1 MARGAT
7 RTRKAR
13 LGLEPLEGRRLLDG
27 ALAFEVGT
35 PTGSIDPAAAE
46 LLPTAPAGV
55 EAQSGAADAGSG
67 ATDAEGPGVRVLQ
80 AQAAQN
86 APPTPPPVKN
96 LRYTT
101 PRGVRVAVNLTGP
114 GTLAGSN
121 VRPDGTLDLV
131 YDGTGPSSQII
142 SHATG
147 FAPLG
152 SARDADV
159 PINAQAGS
167 GANAVGLAGLRVF
180 DLVDGGTVNFIGGVR
195 KLQLNNVG
203 RNTEVFL
210 RELPEVAA
218 ARAANAG
225 RDLTLQEDQQG
236 GLSLVLTDGNFFP
249 VFQVEGVSEEQ
260 LNEPPPGIR
269 IQVNRILA
277 DPVVNG
283 DIGNPQFFGYDPA
296 AGQLV
301 RFDAISGAVLQAID
315 APSVADGA
323 GVSLT
328 DLNGRPVV
336 LLGQG
341 SLVRV
346 FDASGGA
353 LVGSFTTDNL
363 AGFDSIDGIGTTD
376 TRTVLVDAEAD
387 GPGVAQGVNIAASL
401 ASGVAVA
408 TTTPFEPTR
417 EFDFL
422 GGATGT
428 PGFDPLAVL
437 GRGFFDEFQPNTE
450 ILGAM
455 ELDTT
460 GPRLD
465 ELDRVGAPGLPD
477 APPAGTDEALGSID
491 QLVARV
497 VGVADGRNVV
507 NLVNRNTLGF
517 AGTVLLN
524 YPNRLAGLSESFRP
538 SLAGKAVFDIQ
549 GDVQAFLAND
559 ARGLVLNDL
568 GTLYLLGIGRARD
581 SFVAGF
587 PVAHVFLGQRQN
599 VRIISPVI
607 RGGTRGGV
615 ELIPNLQPLG
625 PLFIP

>member
-35 PTGSIDPAAAE
+35 PTGPVDPAAVVP
-46 LLPTAPAGV
+46 LPTAEAGV
-55 EAQSGAADAGSG
+55 EAQSGAADAG
-67 ATDAEGPGVRVLQ
+67 GPGVRILQ
-80 AQAAQN
+80 ARAAQSTT
-86 APPTPPPVKN
+86 PDPPPVKN

-131 YDGTGPSSQII
+131 YDGTGPSTQII

-180 DLVDGGTVNFIGGVR
+180 NLVDGGTVNFIGGVR

-249 VFQVEGVSEEQ
+249 VFTVEGTDEDA
-260 LNEPPPGIR
+260 NEPPPGIR
-269 IQVNRILA
+269 VQVNRILA

-283 DIGNPQFFGYDPA
+283 NIGNPQFFGYDPA
-296 AGQLV
+296 TGRLI
-301 RFDAISGAVLQAID
+301 RFDAISGATLQAID
-315 APSVADGA
+315 APSVADSA

-328 DLNGRPVV
+328 DLDNRPVV

-341 SLVRV
+341 NLVRV
-346 FDASGGA
+346 FDASSGA

-376 TRTVLVDAEAD
+376 TRTVLVDAKAD
-387 GPGVAQGVNIAASL
+387 GPGVAQGVDIAASL
-401 ASGVAVA
+401 ASGVAEP
-408 TTTPFEPTR
+408 TTTPFVPTR
-417 EFDFL
+417 DFDFL

-428 PGFDPLAVL
+428 AGFDPLAVL
-437 GRGFFDEFQPNTE
+437 GRGFFDEFQPTTE

-460 GPRLD
+460 GVRLT
-465 ELDRVGAPGLPD
+465 ELDRVGAPRLPD
-477 APPAGTDEALGSID
+477 APPPGTDEALGSVD

-497 VGVADGRNVV
+497 VGVEDGQNVV
-507 NLVNRNTLGF
+507 NLVNRNTLAS
-517 AGTVLLN
+517 AGTVRLN

-538 SLAGKAVFDIQ
+538 DLAGKAVFDIQ
-549 GDVQAFLAND
+549 GDVQAFLANQ
-559 ARGLVLNDL
+559 AQGLVLNDL
-568 GTLYLLGIGRARD
+568 GTLYLLGLGRARD

-587 PVAHVFLGQRQN
+587 PVAHVFIGQRQN